1 MTTLSPDDKYPIF
14 SMVDTTIYQT
24 PKHALDYLESV
35 YCIDCIFGNQNSEG
49 IYQCDL
55 VDKEPL
61 LWYDQV
67 YEIRED
73 DGYIVCLFYNHKD

>member
-35 YCIDCIFGNQNSEG
+35 YCIDCIFGDQNGE
-49 IYQCDL
+49 CNL
-55 VDKEPL
+55 VDREPL

-73 DGYIVCLFYNHKD
+73 DGYIVCMFYNHKD